1 MINHTFIDHKGD
13 DMLTDR
19 QKEIYDKYIEVGYNY
34 NKVVKYFNIDHKA
47 VAYCLF
53 MCSTKEGL
61 PLTPINTVNKKGSN
75 VMEIQDKVT
84 GIISDLHIPGH
95 HENALEF
102 CKDTFSDNKVKQ
114 VVCIGDIID
123 HHYISRHLSE
133 PVAMNP
139 LDEWGSTMNELNK
152 WKKAFPNMVIAE
164 GNHDKIPYR
173 QAKTLGIPEKFLKT
187 LHDMYKLPVGWMF
200 TERMHIRERLIIEHG
215 LGSNGM
221 YGAKNTA
228 KTLGVSYV
236 QGHTHAHAAVFD
248 IPRPFHNIQA
258 MNVGCLIDTSKYNAT
273 YAKLYFKTPVSIGC
287 GIIHSVDNL
296 QYIPMM

>member
-1 MINHTFIDHKGD
+1 MKEELTSQQEKVYNHFTANGYSESKTAKHFNMSVKG
-13 DMLTDR
+13 LYGNLYRCARKGHSIAKKVITHP
-19 QKEIYDKYIEVGYNY
+19 IVG
-34 NKVVKYFNIDHKA
+34 K
-47 VAYCLF
+47 
-53 MCSTKEGL
+53 
-61 PLTPINTVNKKGSN
+61 KKGN

-84 GIISDLHIPGH
+84 GVISDLHIPGH

-102 CKDTFSDNKVKQ
+102 CQDTFSDNKVEQ

-133 PVAMNP
+133 PRALNP
-139 LDEWGSTMNELNK
+139 NDEWDASMVELK
-152 WKKAFPNMVIAE
+152 RWIKAFPNMGIAE
-164 GNHDKIPYR
+164 GNHDQIPYR
-173 QAKTLGIPEKFLKT
+173 QAKTLGIPPEFLKT
-187 LHDMYKLPVGWMF
+187 LHDMYDLPDTWVF
-200 TERMHIRERLIIEHG
+200 AERMHIKEKLIIEHG

-236 QGHTHAHAAVFD
+236 QGHTHAHASVFD
-248 IPRPFHNIQA
+248 IPRPFNNIQA

-287 GIIHSVDNL
+287 GIIHSVDEL
-296 QYIPMM
+296 QYIPMK